1 MGLDT
6 VELMIEVEQ
15 AFDVQIPDDRAGEMY
30 TVGDVYD
37 YIVECQSN
45 LESSSESIS
54 PGKVCLSAATFFSI
68 RNALA
73 SEVDIKARRLRPR
86 ASVEQTIPLKSR
98 RAVWSKLQQSLD
110 LKFPRLRRSGWIVT
124 GLTVLTTAAAL
135 GVAAIVQQR
144 FGAYLAALAAL
155 GSMGLLGLVAF
166 MVTRPFAVHTRPE
179 WTTFRGLSQVLLA
192 HNYARLSRRFNT
204 RDPDDVWQALQTM
217 VVDQLGVQPEQVTKQ
232 ALLIEDLGA
241 G

>member
-37 YIVECQSN
+37 FILECQSDS
-45 LESSSESIS
+45 ESSSESMS

-68 RNALA
+68 RKALA
-73 SEVDIKARRLRPR
+73 SEVDNRARRLRPR
-86 ASVEQTIPLKSR
+86 AKVEQTIPLKSR
-98 RAVWSKLQQSLD
+98 RVVWSKLQKSLD
-110 LKFPRLRRSGWIVT
+110 LKLPRLRRSAWIVAC
-124 GLTVLTTAAAL
+124 LTVLTTAAAL
-135 GVAAIVQQR
+135 GVAASVQQR
-144 FGAYLAALAAL
+144 LGPHLAALAAL
-155 GSMGLLGLVAF
+155 GSLAPLGLLASRL
-166 MVTRPFAVHTRPE
+166 TRPFAVHTRPE
-179 WTTFRGLSQVLLA
+179 WSTFRRLSQLLLA

-204 RDPDDVWQALQTM
+204 RDPADVWQALQTI

>member
-37 YIVECQSN
+37 FILECQSDS
-45 LESSSESIS
+45 ESSSESMS

-68 RNALA
+68 RKALA
-73 SEVDIKARRLRPR
+73 SEVDNRARRLRPR
-86 ASVEQTIPLKSR
+86 AKVEQTIPLKSR
-98 RAVWSKLQQSLD
+98 RVVWSKLQKSLD
-110 LKFPRLRRSGWIVT
+110 LKLPRLRRSAWIVAC
-124 GLTVLTTAAAL
+124 LTVLTTPS
-135 GVAAIVQQR
+135 VQQR
-144 FGAYLAALAAL
+144 LGPHLAALAAF
-155 GSMGLLGLVAF
+155 GSLAPLGLLASR
-166 MVTRPFAVHTRPE
+166 VTLPFAVHTRPE
-179 WTTFRGLSQVLLA
+179 WSTFRGLSQLLLA

-204 RDPDDVWQALQTM
+204 RDPADVWQALQTI